1 MGLFRIDM
9 HQERL
14 NSSFIFHIQVFTL
27 QDENIRNIQTSFIVK
42 VDLLSDFHFFMEMF
56 YIKVKEHQFLV

>member
-42 VDLLSDFHFFMEMF
+42 VDLLSDFHFSMEMF